1 MLLAYYGRR
10 ESASPSPGASHRTV
24 TRNFNWIWYVG
35 AAVWFLDAAIS
46 MHRGDLHSGLGEAA
60 ISAFFLAV
68 GVLLGK
74 LQRRPPSGRR

>member
-1 MLLAYYGRR
+1 MDAGNLRPPRR
-10 ESASPSPGASHRTV
+10 AHPTETV

-46 MHRGDLHSGLGEAA
+46 MHRGDLRSGLGEAG
-60 ISAFFLAV
+60 ISALFLAV

-74 LQRRPPSGRR
+74 LQRRGPGQRG